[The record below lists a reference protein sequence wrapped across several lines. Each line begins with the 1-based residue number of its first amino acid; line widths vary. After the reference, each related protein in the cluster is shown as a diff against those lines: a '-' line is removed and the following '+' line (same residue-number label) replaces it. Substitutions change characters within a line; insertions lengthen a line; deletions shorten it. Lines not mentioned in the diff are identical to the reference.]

1 MDPEGTFRG
10 LNIQAVKQPEPGVIR
25 FEIKNAETMVAEIIS
40 RVTDGYQI
48 ESMRIARPSLD
59 DVFLEYTGR
68 GLRD

>member
-1 MDPEGTFRG
+1 
-10 LNIQAVKQPEPGVIR
+10 VIR
-25 FEIKNAETMVAEIIS
+25 IEIKNAETMVAEIIS